1 MIVCDMIDV
10 CTCKKNDGVTHP
22 RCFPHLPSLH
32 PRRRFTTLSGTLTG
46 EKVRDMLH
54 RLYVQ
59 LNGLSDAHGLFKV
72 ETIGPSQSVTVCHIS
87 PQSVSPAA
95 GGAQA
100 ERPRPHPPAGDCFIA
115 AAGVPR
121 PQEDHVLRAAR
132 FCADA
137 VAATAAT
144 LVDTEAPELGYL
156 SCRVGFHTG
165 CAQPRP
171 ARARRRCGSLAH

>member
-1 MIVCDMIDV
+1 
-10 CTCKKNDGVTHP
+10 
-22 RCFPHLPSLH
+22 
-32 PRRRFTTLSGTLTG
+32 
-46 EKVRDMLH
+46 MLH

-59 LNGLSDAHGLFKV
+59 LDGLSDAHGLFKV
-72 ETIGPSQSVTVCHIS
+72 ETIGPSQSVTVRHS
-87 PQSVSPAA
+87 PSQSVTVPPQAA
-95 GGAQA
+95 
-100 ERPRPHPPAGDCFIA
+100 PRPSGRDPPPPAGDCFIA

-137 VAATAAT
+137 VKATAAT